1 MGGVVL
7 RPEVILTDA
16 HYFDEVV
23 EDFELRK
30 KALEELK
37 KEYEDY
43 MG

>member
-1 MGGVVL
+1 ML
-7 RPEVILTDA
+7 RPEVILTDV

-37 KEYEDY
+37 KEYDDY
-43 MG
+43 MD